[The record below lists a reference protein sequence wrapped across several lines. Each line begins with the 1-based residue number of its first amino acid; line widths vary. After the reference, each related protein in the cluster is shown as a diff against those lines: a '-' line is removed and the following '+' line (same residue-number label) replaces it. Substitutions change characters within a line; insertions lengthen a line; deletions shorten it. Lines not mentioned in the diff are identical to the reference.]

1 MSKTVRFGAR
11 PPSSQPVPTLPPP
24 PADEAAIDAWV
35 NNDPPAAAEPVKR
48 FTFEV
53 PLSLHKRV
61 KMTCAA
67 QDRQMADVL
76 RELLDR
82 HFPPG

>member
-1 MSKTVRFGAR
+1 MNKKIQFSAR
-11 PPSSQPVPTLPPP
+11 PPSATTSVLP
-24 PADEAAIDAWV
+24 DQAAIDAWV
-35 NNDPPAAAEPVKR
+35 NNEPPVVNEPMKR

-53 PLSLHKRV
+53 PLSLHKRI

-76 RELLDR
+76 REMLEQR
-82 HFPPG
+82 FPPE

>member
-1 MSKTVRFGAR
+1 M
-11 PPSSQPVPTLPPP
+11 
-24 PADEAAIDAWV
+24 
-35 NNDPPAAAEPVKR
+35 KR

>member
-1 MSKTVRFGAR
+1 MTKKVQFSAR
-11 PPSSQPVPTLPPP
+11 PPSVVAAPVK
-24 PADEAAIDAWV
+24 DQAAIDAWV
-35 NNDPPAAAEPVKR
+35 KNEKPVVDEPVKR

-53 PLSLHKRV
+53 PLSLHKRI

-76 RELLDR
+76 RELLEK
-82 HFPPG
+82 HFPEE

>member
-1 MSKTVRFGAR
+1 MTKKINFSAK
-11 PPSSQPVPTLPPP
+11 PPSHSNR
-24 PADEAAIDAWV
+24 AIDAWV
-35 NNDPPAAAEPVKR
+35 ADPTAKVSEPVKR

-53 PLSLHKRV
+53 PLPLHKRI

-76 RELLDR
+76 RELLEK
-82 HFPPG
+82 HFPEV

>member
-1 MSKTVRFGAR
+1 MSKKIQFSAR
-11 PPSSQPVPTLPPP
+11 PPSTNLNTTAAVP
-24 PADEAAIDAWV
+24 DQKAIDAWV
-35 NNDPPAAAEPVKR
+35 NNEKPALDEPVKR

-53 PLSLHKRV
+53 PLSLHKRI

-76 RELLDR
+76 RELLEK
-82 HFPPG
+82 HFPEE

>member
-1 MSKTVRFGAR
+1 MSKKVSFSAK
-11 PPSSQPVPTLPPP
+11 PPSQSNQ
-24 PADEAAIDAWV
+24 AAIDAWV
-35 NNDPPAAAEPVKR
+35 VAPKMKGSESVKR

-53 PLSLHKRV
+53 PLSLHKRI

-76 RELLDR
+76 RELLEK
-82 HFPPG
+82 HFPEV